1 LSKVKNDSAVWFP
14 VILILAGSLA
24 VLHFFWRAT
33 FRRAQAAAAREI
45 ESLQQSR
52 QQAALQ
58 HQTQQQAIYNS
69 MVEGLLLLDEG
80 GRIQLA
86 NRAFAKLFG
95 VANAVTG
102 KTVLE
107 VLRLHELAE
116 LVEQLGPEQP
126 WVSRELKIAG
136 GGELSLQVSAAAVLG
151 GDGQRQGTILVFHDV
166 TRLKQLERTREEFVA
181 NVSHELRTPLSH
193 IRGYVETLLGG
204 AKDDPEVATRFLQ
217 TIERNA
223 GRLQSLIEDLLTIS
237 ELESGRVTLNLQT
250 VSLRAVMEK
259 VREDFQTRAA
269 AKAITLSNEVVE
281 LTVRAD
287 VGRLEQVVSNL
298 VDNAIKYGRSGGRV
312 VLGGRAT
319 GDGQTEVFVQ
329 DDGPGLPAETLE
341 RVFERFYRVDK
352 ARSREQ
358 GGTGL
363 GLAIVKHLV
372 QSHGGKVWV
381 RSEVGHGATFHFTLP
396 LSA

>member
-1 LSKVKNDSAVWFP
+1 MWPLFIV
-14 VILILAGSLA
+14 LALGSLA
-24 VLHFFWRAT
+24 ALHFFWRAK
-33 FRRAQAAAAREI
+33 FRRAQAAAVREM
-45 ESLQQSR
+45 ELLHQSR

-58 HQTQQQAIYNS
+58 QQTQQQAVYNS
-69 MVEGLLLLDEG
+69 MVEGLLLLDES

-86 NRAFAKLFG
+86 NRAFVRLFG
-95 VANAVTG
+95 VASAVAG
-102 KTVLE
+102 KTIIE

-116 LVEQLGPEQP
+116 LVGQLGPDQP
-126 WVSRELKIAG
+126 WVSRELKVAG
-136 GGELSLQVSAAAVLG
+136 DAELRLQVSAAAVLG
-151 GDGQRQGTILVFHDV
+151 GDDQRHGTILVFHDV
-166 TRLKQLERTREEFVA
+166 TRLQQLERTREEFVA

-223 GRLQSLIEDLLTIS
+223 GRLQTLIEDLLTIS
-237 ELESGRVTLNLQT
+237 ELESGRVTLNPQT
-250 VSLRAVMEK
+250 VSLRAVLDK
-259 VREDFQTRAA
+259 VREDFQARASVKGIALSSEA
-269 AKAITLSNEVVE
+269 ADLP
-281 LTVRAD
+281 VRAD

-298 VDNAIKYGRSGGRV
+298 VDNAIKYGRRGGRV
-312 VLGGRAT
+312 VIGGRTT

-329 DDGPGLPAETLE
+329 DDGPGLPAEALE

-363 GLAIVKHLV
+363 GLSIVKHIV
-372 QSHGGKVWV
+372 QSHGGQVWAT
-381 RSEVGHGATFHFTLP
+381 STPGQGATFFFTLP
-396 LSA
+396 GS

>member
-1 LSKVKNDSAVWFP
+1 VWPF
-14 VILILAGSLA
+14 LIVLALGSLVA
-24 VLHFFWRAT
+24 LHFWWRAK
-33 FRRAQAAAAREI
+33 FRRAEEAATRELELLKQARQQSE
-45 ESLQQSR
+45 LQQ
-52 QQAALQ
+52 
-58 HQTQQQAIYNS
+58 QTQQQAIYNS
-69 MVEGLLLLDEG
+69 MVEGLLLLDES

-86 NRAFAKLFG
+86 NRAFGKLFD
-95 VANAVTG
+95 VQNVVTG
-102 KTVLE
+102 KTLLE

-116 LVEQLGPEQP
+116 LVEQLGREQP
-126 WVSRELKIAG
+126 WVSREFKVAG
-136 GGELSLQVSAAAVLG
+136 EAELRLRVSAAAVLG
-151 GDGQRQGTILVFHDV
+151 GDGQRHGTILVFHDV

-237 ELESGRVTLNLQT
+237 ELESGRITLNLQT
-250 VSLRAVMEK
+250 VSLRGVVEK
-259 VREDFQTRAA
+259 VREDFKARAA
-269 AKAITLSNEVVE
+269 AKAIALSSEAAD
-281 LTVRAD
+281 LPVRAD
-287 VGRLEQVVSNL
+287 VGRLEQVISNL

-312 VLGGRAT
+312 VIGGRTT
-319 GDGQTEVFVQ
+319 GDGQTEIFVQ
-329 DDGPGLPAETLE
+329 DDGPGLPAEALE

-363 GLAIVKHLV
+363 GLSIVKHIV
-372 QSHGGKVWV
+372 QSHGGKVWATSAPG
-381 RSEVGHGATFHFTLP
+381 RGATFFLTLP
-396 LSA
+396 GC

>member
-1 LSKVKNDSAVWFP
+1 MA
-14 VILILAGSLA
+14 
-24 VLHFFWRAT
+24 LHFFWRAK
-33 FRRAQAAAAREI
+33 FRRARELAAREI
-45 ESLQQSR
+45 ELLQQSR
-52 QQAALQ
+52 HQDALQ
-58 HQTQQQAIYNS
+58 QQNQQQAIYNS
-69 MVEGLLLLDEG
+69 MVEGLLLLDES

-86 NRAFAKLFG
+86 NRAFARLFG
-95 VANAVTG
+95 VPGGVAG
-102 KTVLE
+102 KTLLE
-107 VLRLHELAE
+107 VLRFHELAE
-116 LVEQLGPEQP
+116 LVAQLGPDQP
-126 WVSRELKIAG
+126 WGSRELQVG
-136 GGELSLQVSAAAVLG
+136 GAAELRLQVSAAAVLG
-151 GDGQRQGTILVFHDV
+151 GDGQRHGTILVFHDV

-250 VSLRAVMEK
+250 VSLRAVIEK
-259 VREDFQTRAA
+259 VREDFKARAA
-269 AKAITLSNEVVE
+269 VKTIALSSEVAD
-281 LTVRAD
+281 LPVRAD
-287 VGRLEQVVSNL
+287 IGRLEQVVSNL

-312 VLGGRAT
+312 VMGGRAT

-329 DDGPGLPAETLE
+329 DDGPGLPAEALE

-363 GLAIVKHLV
+363 GLSIVKHIV
-372 QSHGGKVWV
+372 QSHGGKVWATSAPG
-381 RSEVGHGATFHFTLP
+381 RGATFFFTLP
-396 LSA
+396 GG